1 MKIKFFPEGNDNPR
15 GAHIYFENRV
25 FGKECLPLFK
35 ESNLLRCK
43 QFTLCSFLY
52 EDGLMISLYFN
63 PCFTTDECVAEI
75 ERLYATTTAQK

>member
-1 MKIKFFPEGNDNPR
+1 MKIKFLPVLSEGNDNLK
-15 GAHIYFENRV
+15 GANIYFENRV

-35 ESNLLRCK
+35 ESNLL
-43 QFTLCSFLY
+43 LY
-52 EDGLMISLYFN
+52 SILYQDGLMISLDFN